1 MNLIFILPVYNSQNI
16 IQSSLNKL
24 IDYLENF
31 LNRDIFFLFL
41 LLMTEVLI
49 KL

>member
-16 IQSSLNKL
+16 IRTSLDKL
-24 IDYLENF
+24 IDYF
-31 LNRDIFFLFL
+31 QKILNKDIFFLFL
-41 LLMTEVLI
+41 LLMMEVLI